1 MFWTGCEVADLNQG
15 QKTIKMNHRNKIQ
28 SLVSPTDD
36 PGDAPDCMCESGP
49 LYLKY
54 GRMCHAAPTAQ
65 KYGFSVQAYQH
76 GLHRNRPIFQSMG
89 FPCNQCW
96 ILSPWCCQN
105 GQKACQPQN
114 MANSKKTAKKSPKLK
129 KKVKN
134 EKNIFEKIR
143 NFSALDERDCQAA
156 WLFAHWGQFGRETR
170 AWPDGADPPHFHM
183 HIGKIGQFL
192 KIRVF
197 PATNAGLSLIHIS
210 EPTRP

>member
-49 LYLKY
+49 LYLEY
-54 GRMCHAAPTAQ
+54 GHICHKSANFS
-65 KYGFSVQAYQH
+65 KYGFSAEPKLDFVT
-76 GLHRNRPIFQSMG
+76 LVLLKPPKSMPASKYG
-89 FPCNQCW
+89 QQRENGKQIPK
-96 ILSPWCCQN
+96 PKKN
-105 GQKACQPQN
+105 GQK
-114 MANSKKTAKKSPKLK
+114 MKKYF
-129 KKVKN
+129 
-134 EKNIFEKIR
+134 FEKIR

-192 KIRVF
+192 EVWVF
-197 PATNAGLSLIHIS
+197 P
-210 EPTRP
+210 

>member
-49 LYLKY
+49 LYLEY
-54 GRMCHAAPTAQ
+54 GHICHKSANFS
-65 KYGFSVQAYQH
+65 KYGFSAE
-76 GLHRNRPIFQSMG
+76 
-89 FPCNQCW
+89 
-96 ILSPWCCQN
+96 
-105 GQKACQPQN
+105 
-114 MANSKKTAKKSPKLK
+114 PKLNFVTLVLLKPPKSMPASKYGQQRENGKKNHQKLKNGK
-129 KKVKN
+129 KK
-134 EKNIFEKIR
+134 ENILEKIR

-192 KIRVF
+192 EVWVF
-197 PATNAGLSLIHIS
+197 P
-210 EPTRP
+210 